1 MKRRPNAFTL
11 VELLV
16 VIAII
21 GVLIALLLPAVQQ
34 AREAARRMS
43 CTNNLKQIGLAVQN
57 FHDTYNKI
65 PAGVYDHDPATAN
78 EAEWGWTVMIF
89 PFLELKNEYEVL
101 DPAHKTLG
109 DNISLITATSHNGDT
124 PVSAWP
130 AAVQPLVQLVGNEL
144 KVWNC
149 PSGSS
154 NIPTTN
160 FNGIKRNAGVTRST
174 YVGNCGD
181 GINYGYGSKYGVLMG
196 WDAYPGG
203 KELGFQDITDG
214 LSNTYLV
221 GEKAHKDST
230 QDIPA
235 WLGCGKWPGNGDNAS
250 PLLSLTN
257 YPINYFKG
265 SETSGAV
272 INNSYRKG
280 FSSFHPGGVQF
291 VFVDGSVHF
300 IADTINVYTHK
311 YLGRRNDG
319 QVLGEY

>member
-1 MKRRPNAFTL
+1 MKRRTNAFTL

-21 GVLIALLLPAVQQ
+21 GILIALLLPAVQQ

-78 EAEWGWTVMIF
+78 EPEWGWTVMIF

-101 DPAHKTLG
+101 SPTRKTLAE
-109 DNISLITATSHNGDT
+109 DISLITATSHNGDT

-130 AAVQPLVQLVGNEL
+130 GAVQPLVQLVGSEL

-154 NIPTTN
+154 NIPITS
-160 FNGIKRNAGVTRST
+160 FNNIKRTAGVTRST
-174 YVGNCGD
+174 YTGCAGY
-181 GINYGYGSKYGVLMG
+181 GINYGAKDGVLIG
-196 WDAYPGG
+196 WKSLPGG
-203 KELGFQDITDG
+203 RELAFQDITDG

-235 WLGCGKWPGNGDNAS
+235 WLGCGNYPGNGDNSA
-250 PLLSLTN
+250 PLLSLTS

-265 SETSGAV
+265 SETNNGK

-300 IADTINVYTHK
+300 ISDTINVYTHQ
-311 YLGRRNDG
+311 YLGSRYDG

>member
-1 MKRRPNAFTL
+1 MKRRNHAFTL

-43 CTNNLKQIGLAVQN
+43 CTNNLKQIGLAAQN

-65 PAGVYDHDPATAN
+65 PAGVYDHDPSTDN
-78 EAEWGWTVMIF
+78 QPEWGWTVMIF
-89 PFLELKNEYEVL
+89 PFLELKNEYEIL
-101 DPAHKTLG
+101 SPTRTTLA
-109 DNISLITATSHNGDT
+109 DQISLITATTHTGDT

-130 AAVQPLVQLVGNEL
+130 AGVQPLVKIVGTEY

-149 PSGSS
+149 PSGSP
-154 NIPTTN
+154 NIPITN
-160 FNGIKRNAGVTRST
+160 FNNIKRTQGVGKST
-174 YVGNCGD
+174 YTGCAGN
-181 GINYGYGSKYGVLMG
+181 NVNYGSKDGALIA
-196 WDAYPGG
+196 WKSLPGG

-230 QDIPA
+230 QDIPG
-235 WLGCGKWPGNGDNAS
+235 WLGCGNYPGNGDNSS

-257 YPINYFKG
+257 WPINYFKG
-265 SETSGAV
+265 TETNNGT

-291 VFVDGSVHF
+291 VFCDGSVHF
-300 IADTINVYTHK
+300 ISETINVITHQN
-311 YLGRRNDG
+311 LGSRYDG
-319 QVLGEY
+319 KVLGEY